1 MLTRRGFVSE
11 GLKGTAA
18 LGMLSLAPP
27 LLSGCAHRVQAH
39 AGLLGSL
46 DDVKGKRSLR
56 AHARRKALLS
66 GSAVHVDK
74 ILTDPEYA
82 HVLSEQCDM
91 LVPHVELKWVALRPA
106 RDRFNF
112 TQGDALLAFADR
124 NHIKVRGHT
133 LCWHESVP
141 DWIKQPENANDT
153 RQLFVDHIQTVCK
166 HFADRLHSWDVVN
179 EAILP
184 KDGRPDGLRKSF
196 WFEQVGPDYIDLA
209 FRTARAA
216 DPHALLTYNDYGVE
230 YDNEED
236 AGRRKLILELL
247 RGMKQR
253 GVPLDA
259 FGIQSHI
266 KAAQPDSIGKGLSEF
281 MDSIRQMGLQIFL
294 TELDVNED
302 DIKSDDVAL
311 RDAEIAKT
319 YRQFLDVALA
329 NPAVK
334 LVLTWDISDRFT
346 WLNDGPTHHRK
357 QPDRPQRALPFDS
370 NYRPKEAF
378 FAMRDAYDARHLT
391 PGHFIHEQE
400 HR

>member
-1 MLTRRGFVSE
+1 MLTRRGFVAD
-11 GLKGTAA
+11 GLRATAA
-18 LGMLSLAPP
+18 LGALSVTSP
-27 LLSGCAHRVQAH
+27 LLTGCAHRIESH

-46 DDVKGKRSLR
+46 DDVKGRRSLR
-56 AHARRKALLS
+56 AHARKKGLLS

-74 ILTDPEYA
+74 LATDPEYA
-82 HVLSEQCDM
+82 RLLGEQCDI
-91 LVPHVELKWVALRPA
+91 LVPHIELKWVALRPA

-112 TQGDALLAFADR
+112 APGDALLAFADR

-141 DWIKQPENANDT
+141 VWIKQPEAAKDT
-153 RQLFVDHIQTVCK
+153 RQLFIEHIQTVCK
-166 HFADRLHSWDVVN
+166 HFAGRMHSWDVVN

-184 KDGRPDGLRKSF
+184 KDGRDDGLRKSF
-196 WFEQVGPDYIDLA
+196 WFEQIGPDYIDLA
-209 FRTARAA
+209 FHTARAA

-236 AGRRKLILELL
+236 STRRRQILELL

-253 GVPLDA
+253 GIPIDA
-259 FGIQSHI
+259 VGIQSHI
-266 KAAQPDSIGKGLSEF
+266 KAAQPDTIGKGLAEF
-281 MDSIRQMGLQIFL
+281 MESIRMMGLQIYL

-334 LVLTWDISDRFT
+334 LVLTWDITDRFT

-357 QPDRPQRALPFDS
+357 QPNRPQRSLPFDRD
-370 NYRPKEAF
+370 YRPKEAF
-378 FAMRDAYDARHLT
+378 FAMRDAYDVR
-391 PGHFIHEQE
+391 
-400 HR
+400 RV

>member
-1 MLTRRGFVSE
+1 MLTRRGFVAD
-11 GLKGTAA
+11 GLRATAA
-18 LGMLSLAPP
+18 LGTLSVTSP
-27 LLSGCAHRVQAH
+27 LLTGCAHRIESH
-39 AGLLGSL
+39 EGLLGSL
-46 DDVKGKRSLR
+46 DDVKGRRSLR
-56 AHARRKALLS
+56 AHARKKGLLS

-74 ILTDPEYA
+74 LATDSEYA
-82 HVLSEQCDM
+82 RLLGEQCDI
-91 LVPHVELKWVALRPA
+91 LVPHIELKWVALRPA
-106 RDRFNF
+106 RDRFYF
-112 TQGDALLAFADR
+112 APGDALLAFADR

-141 DWIKQPENANDT
+141 GWIKQPEAAKDT
-153 RQLFVDHIQTVCK
+153 RQLFIEHIQTVCK
-166 HFADRLHSWDVVN
+166 HFAGRMHSWDVVN

-184 KDGRPDGLRKSF
+184 KDGRDDGLRKSF
-196 WFEQVGPDYIDLA
+196 WFEQIGPDYIDLA
-209 FRTARAA
+209 FHTARAA

-236 AGRRKLILELL
+236 STRRRQILELL

-253 GVPLDA
+253 GVPIDA
-259 FGIQSHI
+259 VGIQSHI
-266 KAAQPDSIGKGLSEF
+266 KAAQPDAIGKGLSEF
-281 MDSIRQMGLQIFL
+281 MESIRMMGLQIYL

-334 LVLTWDISDRFT
+334 LVLTWDITDRFT

-357 QPDRPQRALPFDS
+357 QPNRPQRSLPFDRD
-370 NYRPKEAF
+370 YRPKEAF
-378 FAMRDAYDARHLT
+378 FAMRDAYDVR
-391 PGHFIHEQE
+391 
-400 HR
+400 RV

>member
-1 MLTRRGFVSE
+1 MLTRRGFVAD
-11 GLKGTAA
+11 GLRATAA
-18 LGMLSLAPP
+18 LGALSATSP
-27 LLSGCAHRVQAH
+27 LLTGCAHRIESH
-39 AGLLGSL
+39 TGLLGSL
-46 DDVKGKRSLR
+46 DDVKGRRSLR
-56 AHARRKALLS
+56 AHARKKGLLS

-74 ILTDPEYA
+74 LATDPEYA
-82 HVLSEQCDM
+82 RLLGEQCDI
-91 LVPHVELKWVALRPA
+91 LVPHIELKWVALRPA

-112 TQGDALLAFADR
+112 APGDALLAFADR

-141 DWIKQPENANDT
+141 GWIKQPEVAKDT
-153 RQLFVDHIQTVCK
+153 RQLFIEHIQTVCK
-166 HFADRLHSWDVVN
+166 HFAGRMHSWDVVN

-184 KDGRPDGLRKSF
+184 KDGRDDGLRKSF
-196 WFEQVGPDYIDLA
+196 WFEQIGPDYIDLA
-209 FRTARAA
+209 FHTARAA

-236 AGRRKLILELL
+236 STRRKQILELL

-253 GVPLDA
+253 GVPIDA

-266 KAAQPDSIGKGLSEF
+266 KAAQPDAIGKGLSEF
-281 MDSIRQMGLQIFL
+281 MESIRMMGLQIYL

-334 LVLTWDISDRFT
+334 LVLTWDITDRFT

-357 QPDRPQRALPFDS
+357 QPNRPQRSLPFDRD
-370 NYRPKEAF
+370 YRPKEAF
-378 FAMRDAYDARHLT
+378 FAMRDAYDVR
-391 PGHFIHEQE
+391 
-400 HR
+400 RV

>member
-1 MLTRRGFVSE
+1 MVTRRGFVTD
-11 GLKGTAA
+11 GLKTAA
-18 LGMLSLAPP
+18 ALSATAVAPG
-27 LLSGCAHRVQAH
+27 LLVGCGHRIAPHV
-39 AGLLGSL
+39 GLLGSL
-46 DDVKGKRSLR
+46 EDVKGSRSLR
-56 AHARRKALLS
+56 AHARKRGLIS

-74 ILTDPEYA
+74 LQTDAQYA
-82 HVLSEQCDM
+82 RLLSEQCDI

-106 RDRFNF
+106 RERFNF
-112 TQGDALLAFADR
+112 DAGDALVAFGER

-141 DWIKQPENANDT
+141 EWIKQPENAKDA
-153 RQLFVDHIQTVCK
+153 RSLFVGHIQAVCR
-166 HFADRLHSWDVVN
+166 HFAGRMHSWDVVN

-230 YDNEED
+230 YDSEED
-236 AGRRKLILELL
+236 ATRRKLILDLL
-247 RGMKQR
+247 RGMKER
-253 GVPLDA
+253 GVPIDA
-259 FGIQSHI
+259 VGIQSHI
-266 KAAQPDSIGKGLSEF
+266 KAAQPYAIGKGLADYME
-281 MDSIRQMGLQIFL
+281 SIRQMGLQIYL

-302 DIKSDDVAL
+302 DIKSDDVAV

-346 WLNDGPTHHRK
+346 WLNNGPTHHRK
-357 QPDRPQRALPFDS
+357 QPNRPQRALPFDS
-370 NYRPKEAF
+370 DYRPKEAF
-378 FAMRDAYDARHLT
+378 FAMRDAYDAR
-391 PGHFIHEQE
+391 
-400 HR
+400 RV